1 LTSIAENSI
10 VGKIFFVQHPY
21 PKVARMNL
29 NLNDKHVLITGG
41 SKGIGLACA
50 QAFLAEGAR
59 VSINSRDA
67 ANLNAA
73 LEVLKQGGVGADR
86 ISTVQGDLCDAAA
99 ALKVVEAA
107 EKALGPIDV
116 LVTSAGAAKRTPP
129 DDLTP
134 DAWRAAMD
142 AKYFSY
148 INIIDPVIK
157 RMGARK
163 TGTIVN
169 VIGAGGKVASSIHL
183 PGGAANAALMLATAG
198 LANAYGGKGV
208 RVNAVNPGA
217 TLTDRLKEGFKAE
230 KRLSGIEADEAMKRA
245 VSKTALGRLAEPS
258 EIANVVLFLA
268 SDQASYVSGV
278 IIGMDGVGTPM
289 VV

>member
-1 LTSIAENSI
+1 
-10 VGKIFFVQHPY
+10 
-21 PKVARMNL
+21 MNL
-29 NLNDKHVLITGG
+29 NLKDKHVLVTGG

-50 QAFLAEGAR
+50 QAFLDEGAR

-67 ANLNAA
+67 ENLKSAIATLTKNGTNANRVAA
-73 LEVLKQGGVGADR
+73 
-86 ISTVQGDLCDAAA
+86 VQGDLCDEVE
-99 ALKVVEAA
+99 ALKVADAA
-107 EKALGPIDV
+107 ESAFGPIDV

-134 DAWRAAMD
+134 GAWRAAMD

-157 RMGARK
+157 RMGARNL
-163 TGTIVN
+163 GTIVN

-245 VSKTALGRLAEPS
+245 VSKTALGRLAEPH

-278 IIGMDGVGTPM
+278 IIGMDGIGTPM

>member
-1 LTSIAENSI
+1 MDLKLQ
-10 VGKIFFVQHPY
+10 G
-21 PKVARMNL
+21 
-29 NLNDKHVLITGG
+29 KHVLITGG

-59 VSINSRDA
+59 VSINSRDD
-67 ANLNAA
+67 ANLKAA
-73 LEVLKQGGVGADR
+73 VSKLAAPAGQLACHR
-86 ISTVQGDLCDAAA
+86 GDLCQVDQ
-99 ALKVVEAA
+99 ALAMLDAA
-107 EKALGPIDV
+107 EKQFGPVDI

-134 DAWRAAMD
+134 AAWRDAMD

-148 INIIDPVIK
+148 INIIDPVVK

-163 TGTIVN
+163 QGNIVN
-169 VIGAGGKVASSIHL
+169 VIGAGGKVASPIHL

-217 TLTDRLKEGFKAE
+217 TLTDRLVEGFAAE
-230 KRLSGIEADEAMKRA
+230 QRLAGISADEAMKRA
-245 VSKTALGRLAEPS
+245 TSKTALGRLAKPE
-258 EIANVVLFLA
+258 EIANMVLFLA
-268 SDQASYVSGV
+268 SEQASYVSGV
-278 IIGMDGVGTPM
+278 IIGMDGVGVPM

>member
-1 LTSIAENSI
+1 MDLKLQ
-10 VGKIFFVQHPY
+10 G
-21 PKVARMNL
+21 
-29 NLNDKHVLITGG
+29 KHVLITGG

-59 VSINSRDA
+59 VSINSRSE
-67 ANLNAA
+67 ANLKAGAA
-73 LEVLKQGGVGADR
+73 KLGAPAG
-86 ISTVQGDLCDAAA
+86 QLACHPGDLCHADQ
-99 ALKVVEAA
+99 ALAMLDAA
-107 EKALGPIDV
+107 EKQFGPVDI

-134 DAWRAAMD
+134 AAWRDAMD

-148 INIIDPVIK
+148 INIIDPVVK
-157 RMGARK
+157 RMGARQQ
-163 TGTIVN
+163 GNIVN
-169 VIGAGGKVASSIHL
+169 VIGAGGKVASPIHL

-217 TLTDRLKEGFKAE
+217 TLTDRLIEGFAAE
-230 KRLSGIEADEAMKRA
+230 QRLAGIDADEAMKRA
-245 VSKTALGRLAEPS
+245 TSKTALGRLAKPE
-258 EIANVVLFLA
+258 EIASMVLFLA
-268 SDQASYVSGV
+268 SEQASYVSGV
-278 IIGMDGVGTPM
+278 IIGMDGVGVPM

>member
-1 LTSIAENSI
+1 LGNQPSLPHLTA
-10 VGKIFFVQHPY
+10 
-21 PKVARMNL
+21 KVFPMNL
-29 NLNDKHVLITGG
+29 NLKDKHVLITGG

-67 ANLNAA
+67 ANLKAA
-73 LEVLKQGGVGADR
+73 LLVLTQGGVSADR
-86 ISTVQGDLCDAAA
+86 ISTVQGDLCNAAD
-99 ALKVVEAA
+99 ALKVADAA
-107 EKALGPIDV
+107 EKAFGPIDV

-129 DDLTP
+129 DELTP

-157 RMGARK
+157 RMGARNR
-163 TGTIVN
+163 GTIVN
-169 VIGAGGKVASSIHL
+169 VIGAGGKVASAIHL

>member
-1 LTSIAENSI
+1 
-10 VGKIFFVQHPY
+10 
-21 PKVARMNL
+21 MNL
-29 NLNDKHVLITGG
+29 NLKDKHVLITGG

-50 QAFLAEGAR
+50 QAFLSEGSR

-67 ANLNAA
+67 ANLQAA
-73 LEVLKQGGVGADR
+73 LAILVQGGVSADR
-86 ISTVQGDLCDAAA
+86 ISTVQGDLCNAAD
-99 ALKVVEAA
+99 ALKVADAA
-107 EKALGPIDV
+107 EKAFGPIDV

-157 RMGARK
+157 RMGARN

-169 VIGAGGKVASSIHL
+169 VIGAGGKVASAIHL

-230 KRLSGIEADEAMKRA
+230 KRLSGIEAEEAMKRA

-278 IIGMDGVGTPM
+278 IIGMDGIGTPM